1 MRSQVVLRAIFWV
14 ALAVSLAV
22 ALNPRPP
29 HLPPAFNDKAQHF
42 ALFAGL
48 TILAVAAYRQAR
60 LVPLGLALSGYGAL
74 IEFLQMIPAL
84 HRSSE
89 LMDWVADSIATIV
102 VLAVA
107 ALLGRRRAR

>member
-1 MRSQVVLRAIFWV
+1 MRSELVVRVIFWL

-22 ALNPRPP
+22 ALNPHPP
-29 HLPPAFNDKAQHF
+29 HMPPAFNDKLQHF

-48 TILAVAAYRQAR
+48 TILALAAYRQAR

-74 IEFLQMIPAL
+74 IEFLQMIPVL

-89 LMDWVADSIATIV
+89 FLDWVADSVAAV
-102 VLAVA
+102 AVLAVA
-107 ALLGRRRAR
+107 ALLRRRAT